1 MASRNFRELLESRW
15 KLGNFLCVGLDS
27 ELSRIPAS
35 ARKGTIRDTLFNF
48 NREIIDATHRLVCAF
63 KPNSAFYEAHGEEGL
78 LTLSD
83 TVNYIHKVAPD
94 VPFILDA
101 KRADIGN
108 TNNGY
113 VEAIFDRLGVDAVT
127 LHPYLGKDALMPFL
141 KQREK
146 GIIIL
151 CKTSNPGAGEFQDL
165 ETGGKPLYLTV
176 AEHVSQKW
184 NENKNCGLVVGATYP
199 EDLKKVR
206 AVAGDM
212 PILLPGI
219 GEQGGDLAKTVVA
232 GRDSRGR
239 GMIISASRSVIFA
252 SSGKDYVEIAL
263 KKATELDGAIRAAL

>member
-1 MASRNFRELLESRW
+1 MPSRNFRELLESRW
-15 KLGNFLCVGLDS
+15 ELGNFLCVGLDS
-27 ELSRIPAS
+27 ELSRIPES
-35 ARKGTIRDTLFNF
+35 ARKGTIRETLFNF
-48 NREIIDATHRLVCAF
+48 NRSIIDATHTLVCAF

-78 LTLSD
+78 LALAD
-83 TVNYIHKVAPD
+83 TVHYIHEVAPD

-141 KQREK
+141 KRSEK

-176 AEHVSQKW
+176 AEHVTKSW
-184 NENKNCGLVVGATYP
+184 NENGNCGLVVGATYP
-199 EDLKKVR
+199 EDLQKVR
-206 AVAGDM
+206 AIAGDM
-212 PILLPGI
+212 PILIPGI

-232 GRDSRGR
+232 GRDSRGL

-252 SSGKDYVEIAL
+252 SSGKDYAEAAL
-263 KKATELDGAIRAAL
+263 TKATELDGTIRAAL

>member
-1 MASRNFRELLESRW
+1 MASRNFRELFESRW
-15 KLGNFLCVGLDS
+15 NLGNFLCVGLDS

-63 KPNSAFYEAHGEEGL
+63 KPNIAFYEAHGEEGL
-78 LTLSD
+78 LALSD
-83 TVNYIHKVAPD
+83 TVNYIHKIAPD

-141 KQREK
+141 KRREK

-176 AEHVSQKW
+176 AEHVSQTW

>member
-15 KLGNFLCVGLDS
+15 ELGNFLCVGLDS
-27 ELSRIPAS
+27 ELSRIPES
-35 ARKGTIRDTLFNF
+35 ARKGTIRETLFNF
-48 NREIIDATHRLVCAF
+48 NRGIIDATHRFVCAF

-78 LTLSD
+78 LALSD
-83 TVNYIHKVAPD
+83 TVNYIHEVAPN

-127 LHPYLGKDALMPFL
+127 LHPYLGKEALMPFL
-141 KQREK
+141 KRSEK

-176 AEHVSQKW
+176 AEHVAKEW
-184 NENKNCGLVVGATYP
+184 NANGNCGLVVGATYP

-206 AVAGDM
+206 AIAGDM
-212 PILLPGI
+212 PMLIPGI
-219 GEQGGDLAKTVVA
+219 GEQGGDLEKTVSA

-252 SSGKDYVEIAL
+252 SSGKDYAEEAR
-263 KKATELDGAIRAAL
+263 KKATELDGVIRSAL